1 MAIEFEISPNSATEL
16 RSVSGIAG
24 GAYSQAAGSILASL
38 GESRRVRQA
47 DLQES
52 QAPLNG
58 ETENRS
64 WREAETLLKDAE
76 LVVKA
81 TGLATA
87 ELLREIYV
95 NDWLLREQ

>member
-1 MAIEFEISPNSATEL
+1 
-16 RSVSGIAG
+16 
-24 GAYSQAAGSILASL
+24 
-38 GESRRVRQA
+38 
-47 DLQES
+47 
-52 QAPLNG
+52 LNG